1 MVLIKKKS
9 GVGRKI
15 PKEILSLK
23 SKRINYV
30 AEDFEEFL
38 SAQAVDNSA
47 FVKLVPVNYY
57 AVKNAYIEGQFF
69 YSKDYSECHV
79 MFRYY
84 ENDKSISESG
94 LFDIKTDDLVKAFAK
109 VGIIVTIPDKNE

>member
-1 MVLIKKKS
+1 
-9 GVGRKI
+9 
-15 PKEILSLK
+15 
-23 SKRINYV
+23 
-30 AEDFEEFL
+30 
-38 SAQAVDNSA
+38 
-47 FVKLVPVNYY
+47 
-57 AVKNAYIEGQFF
+57 
-69 YSKDYSECHV
+69 